1 MGRPSNTD
9 YHVRW
14 LHYRQRLVD
23 TESHFLATEAK
34 RLTKEAVEA
43 TYDKH
48 AEKKLFKRHVQERF
62 KEKVRAYDEEIEER
76 RKKLKELLCRE
87 EEEFILET
95 IDQAQKGVAS
105 KMENMRKKAQMLKAQ
120 REEERQQIVNE
131 RRMLQYM

>member
-1 MGRPSNTD
+1 MRKSRNG
-9 YHVRW
+9 V
-14 LHYRQRLVD
+14 
-23 TESHFLATEAK
+23 
-34 RLTKEAVEA
+34 
-43 TYDKH
+43 
-48 AEKKLFKRHVQERF
+48 
-62 KEKVRAYDEEIEER
+62 
-76 RKKLKELLCRE
+76 KKLKELLCRE